1 MTTFFLASISIN
13 IIIMTVLGFDLINY
27 MKSID
32 QNLET
37 LNKDVKQTIQDTQ
50 DKNIQILNQLKENIG
65 D

>member
-1 MTTFFLASISIN
+1 MITFFVASISIN

>member
-1 MTTFFLASISIN
+1 MITFFVASISIN

-50 DKNIQILNQLKENIG
+50 DKNIQILNQLKQNIG

>member
-1 MTTFFLASISIN
+1 MTIFFLASISIN
-13 IIIMTVLGFDLINY
+13 VIIMTVLGFDLINY